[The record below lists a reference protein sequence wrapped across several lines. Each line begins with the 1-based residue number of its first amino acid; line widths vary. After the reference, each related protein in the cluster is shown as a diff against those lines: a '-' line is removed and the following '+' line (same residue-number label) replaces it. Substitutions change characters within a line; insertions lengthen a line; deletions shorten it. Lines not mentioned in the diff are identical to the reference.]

1 MKRREFLLVGS
12 AAMLMPS
19 AVFAQQVRDRV
30 DVLVIGAGG
39 AGLSAAIVAKDAGA
53 NVLVL
58 EKMPIVGGNTQ
69 LAAGGMN
76 VAGSRLQDQ
85 KGIKDDWKSMY
96 DDTIK
101 GGGGTNQAEL
111 VEILCR
117 ESNAAAE
124 WLISLGAELPGLVRF
139 AGMSRDRA
147 LQPTGSL
154 NFGPYITKVL
164 FENANK
170 RQIPIRTHTTVIDI
184 LPRPDG
190 GVRGVLVQ
198 DRRGGMYVIESKA
211 IVLASGGY
219 SASPDKVGRY
229 KPEYL
234 KFSSTN
240 QPGATGDALDF
251 AERLGI
257 ELVDLDQVQ
266 IHPTQAVGAKTLITE
281 AMRGVGAIL
290 VNRDGK
296 RFVNEMT
303 TRDKGSAAV
312 LQQKGQTAFLLF
324 DQSIRDSM
332 KLVEGYFHLDLV
344 KEGKTPQELATKI
357 SAPGDAMAQTLD
369 TYNKAVAA
377 KKDGEFG
384 RDDLPRQLVKAPFYA
399 IEIKPGIHFTM
410 GGVRINTKAQVMN
423 LQKQPI
429 RGLYAAG
436 EVAGGIHGQN
446 RIGGNSMT
454 TLFTFGPIAGREAA
468 AYAKA

>member
-1 MKRREFLLVGS
+1 
-12 AAMLMPS
+12 
-19 AVFAQQVRDRV
+19 
-30 DVLVIGAGG
+30 
-39 AGLSAAIVAKDAGA
+39 
-53 NVLVL
+53 
-58 EKMPIVGGNTQ
+58 
-69 LAAGGMN
+69 MN
-76 VAGSRLQDQ
+76 VAGSKLQAD

-96 DDTIK
+96 DDTVK
-101 GGGGTNQAEL
+101 GGGGTNQTEL

-117 ESNAAAE
+117 DSNAAAE
-124 WLISLGAELPGLVRF
+124 WLMSLGAVLPALVRF
-139 AGMSRDRA
+139 GGMSQDRA
-147 LQPTGSL
+147 LQPVGSV

-164 FENANK
+164 FDNANK
-170 RQIPIRTHTTVIDI
+170 RQIPIRTNSTVIDI
-184 LPRPDG
+184 MQKPDG
-190 GVRGVLVQ
+190 SIRGVLVQ
-198 DRRGGMYVIESKA
+198 DRRGGMYIIEAKA

-281 AMRGVGAIL
+281 TMRGVGAIM

-312 LQQKGQTAFLLF
+312 LQQKGQSAYLVF
-324 DQSIRDSM
+324 DQAIRDAM

-344 KEGKTPQELATKI
+344 KEGKTLPELATRLG
-357 SAPGDAMAQTLD
+357 APGDALVQTLD
-369 TYNKAVAA
+369 IYNKAVAA

-384 RDDLPRQLVKAPFYA
+384 RDDLPRQLLKAPYYA
-399 IEIKPGIHFTM
+399 IEVKPGIHFTM

-423 LQKQPI
+423 KQKQPI

-436 EVAGGIHGQN
+436 EVTGGIHGQN

-468 AYAKA
+468 AFAKA